1 MGYLENI
8 HCREDL
14 NKLSWEEDAQLC
26 AEIRQFLIEHV
37 SQTGGHLASNLGV
50 VELTVAIQKV
60 FDTSQDRLV
69 FDVGH
74 QSYVHKMLT
83 GRCEMFSTLRS
94 FGGMAGFPKPSES
107 AHDAFI
113 AGHASGAVS
122 AAIGMARAARL
133 QGARYSTIA
142 LLGDGALTGGLAFEG
157 LSDAGSS
164 EEPIIVILNDNAMSI
179 AQNVG
184 GISNLLARLRLKP
197 SYFGFKKAFHSAT
210 AVLPGGKRVDHLVHS
225 VKEWIKTLLLGRTVF
240 EEMGFVYLGPA
251 DGHDVKQLTYLLR
264 EAKRLQK
271 PVLIHVITQKGRGY
285 LPAEKN
291 PDQFH
296 GVGPFDPRTGALRS
310 LSAESFSDRFGQ
322 TLCAL
327 AAKDPG
333 ICAVTAAMEQ
343 GTGLSGF
350 ARQYPER
357 FFDVGI
363 AEEHAVLMA
372 AGLAKQGMRPVVA
385 IYSTFLQRA
394 YDMLVQ
400 EVALQ
405 RLHIVLAVD
414 RAGLVGE
421 DGETHHGV
429 FDVGFLRQIAGI
441 TIYCPANFAELG
453 AMMEAALYAVDGPVA
468 IRYPRG
474 TEGAYR
480 TVSTKTV
487 LQQGQDLTIVT
498 YGTMIEPVLACAAR
512 LEQLHHTAE
521 VLKLPTIA
529 PLDLDSVCR
538 SVEKTGR
545 LMVVEE
551 TAAAGC
557 IGTELAAE
565 LQKRGIAARVCL
577 KNLGTGIV
585 THGKVDLLLASLGL
599 DAPALTEAALE
610 VLADAR
616 QTAYRSVSL

>member
-1 MGYLENI
+1 MGYLEKI

-14 NKLSWEEDAQLC
+14 NALSWEQTVQLC
-26 AEIRQFLIEHV
+26 EEIRQFLIEHV

-50 VELTVAIQKV
+50 VELTVAIHKV

-83 GRCEMFSTLRS
+83 GRCDQFSTLRS

-107 AHDAFI
+107 EHDAFI

-133 QGARYSTIA
+133 QGQRYSTIA

-164 EEPIIVILNDNAMSI
+164 GEPIIVILNDNAMSI

-184 GISNLLARLRLKP
+184 GISDLLARLRLKP

-210 AVLPGGKRVDHLVHS
+210 AVLPGGKKIDKLAHR
-225 VKEWIKTLLLGRTVF
+225 VKEWIKSLLLGRTVF
-240 EEMGFVYLGPA
+240 EEMGFLYLGPA
-251 DGHDVKQLTYLLR
+251 DGHDVKKLTYLLQ

-271 PVLIHVITQKGRGY
+271 PVLLHVITQKGRGY

-291 PDQFH
+291 PDKFH
-296 GVGPFDPRTGALRS
+296 GIGPFDPKTGALRN
-310 LSAESFSDRFGQ
+310 LSADSFSDCFGQ
-322 TLCAL
+322 TLTAF
-327 AAKDPG
+327 AAQDPK
-333 ICAVTAAMEQ
+333 ICAITAAMEQ
-343 GTGLSGF
+343 GTGLSEF
-350 ARQYPER
+350 AKRFPER

-385 IYSTFLQRA
+385 IYSTFLQRS

-405 RLHIVLAVD
+405 HLHVILAVD

-429 FDVGFLRQIAGI
+429 FDVGFLRQITGI
-441 TIYCPANFAELG
+441 TIYCPANFEELRE
-453 AMMEAALYAVDGPVA
+453 MMESAIYTVDGPVA

-474 TEGAYR
+474 GEGAYR
-480 TVSTKTV
+480 GCAGQTV
-487 LQQGQDLTIVT
+487 LKPGSELTIVT
-498 YGTMIEPVLACAAR
+498 YGTMIEKVLPCAAA
-512 LEQLHHTAE
+512 LETQRYSVE
-521 VLKLPTIA
+521 ILKLPTIA
-529 PLDLDSVCR
+529 PLDLDSICA
-538 SVEKTGR
+538 SVKKTGH
-545 LMVVEE
+545 LLVVEE
-551 TAAAGC
+551 AAEAGC

-565 LQKRGIAARVCL
+565 LQKRGITAKVCL
-577 KNLGTGIV
+577 KNLGSGII
-585 THGKVDLLLASLGL
+585 THGKVELLLASLGL
-599 DAPALTEAALE
+599 DSESLTKAALE
-610 VLADAR
+610 VLADAGE
-616 QTAYRSVSL
+616 TTH

>member
-1 MGYLENI
+1 MGYLEKI

-14 NKLSWEEDAQLC
+14 NALSWEQTVQLC
-26 AEIRQFLIEHV
+26 EEIRQFLIEHV

-83 GRCEMFSTLRS
+83 GRCGQFSTLRS

-107 AHDAFI
+107 EHDAFI

-133 QGARYSTIA
+133 QGQHYSTIA
-142 LLGDGALTGGLAFEG
+142 VLGDGALTGGLAFEG
-157 LSDAGSS
+157 LSDAGNSRD
-164 EEPIIVILNDNAMSI
+164 PIIVILNDNAMSI
-179 AQNVG
+179 TKNVG

-197 SYFGFKKAFHSAT
+197 SYFGFKKAFHSVT
-210 AVLPGGKRVDHLVHS
+210 ALLPGGKKIDKFVHE
-225 VKEWIKTLLLGRTVF
+225 VKEWIKSLLLGRTIF
-240 EEMGFVYLGPA
+240 EEMGFIYLGPA
-251 DGHDVKQLTYLLR
+251 DGHDVKKLTYLLQ
-264 EAKRLQK
+264 EARRLQK
-271 PVLIHVITQKGRGY
+271 PVLLHVITQKGKGY

-291 PDQFH
+291 PDKFH
-296 GVGPFDPRTGALRS
+296 GIGPFDPKTGALRN
-310 LSAESFSDRFGQ
+310 LSADSFSDCFGQ
-322 TLCAL
+322 TLNAF
-327 AAKDPG
+327 AAQDPK
-333 ICAVTAAMEQ
+333 ICAITAAMEQ
-343 GTGLSGF
+343 GTGLSEF
-350 ARQYPER
+350 AKRFPER

-405 RLHIVLAVD
+405 HLHVILAVD

-429 FDVGFLRQIAGI
+429 FDVGFLRQIAGV
-441 TIYCPANFAELG
+441 TIYCPANFEELRE
-453 AMMEAALYAVDGPVA
+453 MMESAIYTVDGPVA

-474 TEGAYR
+474 GEGAYR
-480 TVSTKTV
+480 SCAGQTV
-487 LQQGQDLTIVT
+487 LRSGSELTIVT
-498 YGTMIEPVLACAAR
+498 YGTMIEKVLPCAAA
-512 LEQLHHTAE
+512 LEAKQHSVE
-521 VLKLPTIA
+521 ILKLPTIA
-529 PLDLDSVCR
+529 PLDLDCICESVK
-538 SVEKTGR
+538 KTGH
-545 LMVVEE
+545 LLVVED
-551 TAAAGC
+551 AAEVGC

-565 LQKRGIAARVCL
+565 LQKRGIAAKVCL
-577 KNLGTGIV
+577 KNLGSGIV
-585 THGKVDLLLASLGL
+585 THGKVELLLASLGL
-599 DAPALTEAALE
+599 DSESLTKAALE
-610 VLADAR
+610 VIADAGE
-616 QTAYRSVSL
+616 TTH